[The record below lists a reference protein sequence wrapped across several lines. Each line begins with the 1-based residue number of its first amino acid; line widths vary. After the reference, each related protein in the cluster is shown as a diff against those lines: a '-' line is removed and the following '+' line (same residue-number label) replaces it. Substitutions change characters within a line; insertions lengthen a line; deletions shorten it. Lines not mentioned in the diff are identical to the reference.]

1 MCEQAEPRLLP
12 TTLCVSSCPAHH
24 NAWSCQA
31 CVSIQAACACVQRV
45 SPVLLCSEKQKLIDS
60 MIAIDRGV
68 SRRQLNGITRRV
80 QRFYR
85 DRRNRLLMKETLQRA
100 GLDYN
105 LLSGEYSN
113 RLLAGASTV
122 FGLEED
128 VAILLIQAALRGF
141 LARGVCKRLRFVRT
155 GVQFVA
161 LLVEYETALD
171 SLHYDPTQNVSSH
184 P

>member
-1 MCEQAEPRLLP
+1 MR
-12 TTLCVSSCPAHH
+12 CVYSLNHGCSP
-24 NAWSCQA
+24 Q
-31 CVSIQAACACVQRV
+31 ACACLRV
-45 SPVLLCSEKQKLIDS
+45 RRTIRMFMSSMGVDASRVCPVLLCSEKQKLIDS

-113 RLLAGASTV
+113 WLLAGASTV